1 MFSHMTVGA
10 SDMIRAAAFYDA
22 FLAPLGIIRFWEDG
36 KGCITGWRQGSEGS
50 HFFVCTPFDGKPAMP
65 GNGWM
70 CAFNAPNR
78 QAVIQAYDAALA
90 HGGTDE
96 GPPGLRPQYSPHYFG
111 AYVRDPDGN
120 KLHVVYRG
128 SSEA

>member
-10 SDMIRAAAFYDA
+10 IDITRAVAFYDA
-22 FLAPLGIIRFWEDG
+22 FLAPLGINRFWTDE
-36 KGCITGWRQGSEGS
+36 KGSIAGWRLESEGS
-50 HFFVCTPFDGKPAMP
+50 HFFVCRPFDGKPPLA

-78 QAVIQAYDAALA
+78 QAVILAYDAALA

-96 GPPGLRPQYSPHYFG
+96 GPPGLRPQYSSYYFG

-120 KLHVVYRG
+120 KLHVVNRNPNQ
-128 SSEA
+128 A